1 MANLLD
7 MNLLNNNL
15 TLDDSQHA
23 AERIPSNSLS
33 TERER
38 VCVYGL
44 SKGNCPCETYII
56 AVTQRTH
63 LMVDQG
69 LI

>member
-1 MANLLD
+1 MEPETLLIQYFESRVWINCHLANLLD
-7 MNLLNNNL
+7 MNPLNNDL

-38 VCVYGL
+38 GVCMG
-44 SKGNCPCETYII
+44 
-56 AVTQRTH
+56 
-63 LMVDQG
+63 
-69 LI
+69 